1 MLNACTATAAT
12 GGGDMALQLATPMWT
27 QQLYTLKGGLDHLGL
42 ASVVQDRILPSLSP
56 GVNVL
61 TVHPRYWSFYTF
73 VVDEFW
79 RRDLPRTSQRFNA
92 FMKRRES
99 IFAISCLW
107 CERHYYDIPQLIGYE
122 KLSKAVSAEPDSY
135 DPDIYY
141 LKNPRG
147 GYAVYASALAE
158 QGLIAL
164 ASSSP
169 QLRCDAPTT
178 RGRRV
183 AAAFREA
190 IEHTAYYKDH
200 FEADEVP
207 AEAVDEYGNVACL
220 CRLESGPD
228 RPYLVDAFLHG
239 GDPNAA
245 ASRRETL
252 RFVCDVADQTPDEAV
267 YIDDYRRMVYFRA
280 NSTDGE
286 VDRGYEPHDGLVPT
300 ARRWRLY
307 QLREYYAYALN
318 RLLQRTVSWGLER
331 NGDIVPLP
339 AAAVHAQAD
348 AADFSGLA
356 HALGLADPGLDPSR
370 PFADLRTWARDAAR
384 VTGGLDDPW
393 DLDTAVNEDRIYQ
406 WARAAG
412 HGDDVVAGMM
422 VLLTLVVARVWS
434 KELQLAYADD
444 WHLLR
449 EGGVRRLSIDRFLR
463 QLRSMEAQG
472 ASIAEVGRWIIDQ
485 YVVRQHNR
493 VALTKLRDGDTFR
506 LRLEAGAVRFFDRET
521 PAPMNDPR
529 YTALATCV
537 DELGWADS
545 LFDSPHALTAEGL
558 RLVQEGDLPVLPD
571 AELPL

>member
-1 MLNACTATAAT
+1 MS
-12 GGGDMALQLATPMWT
+12 LQQATPMWT

-42 ASVVQDRILPSLSP
+42 ASVIQDRILPSLSP
-56 GVNVL
+56 GINVL

-79 RRDLPRTSQRFNA
+79 RRDLPRTPQRFNA

-107 CERHYYDIPQLIGYE
+107 CERHYYDIPQLIGYA
-122 KLSKAVSAEPDSY
+122 KLSRAVSAEPDRY
-135 DPDIYY
+135 DVDTDY

-158 QGLIAL
+158 QGLIVL

-169 QLRCDAPTT
+169 QLRCDAPTA

-183 AAAFREA
+183 AAAFRAA
-190 IEHTAYYKDH
+190 IENTAYYRDH

-207 AEAVDEYGNVACL
+207 AEAVNEYGNAACL

-239 GDPNAA
+239 GNPDAA

-252 RFVCDVADQTPDEAV
+252 RFVCDMAEQTQHASIS
-267 YIDDYRRMVYFRA
+267 IDDWRRLVFFRA
-280 NSTDGE
+280 NGTDGE
-286 VDRGYEPHDGLVPT
+286 LEQRYEPHEGLVST

-307 QLREYYAYALN
+307 QLREYYGYALN

-331 NGDIVPLP
+331 NGDVIPLP
-339 AAAVHAQAD
+339 AMTVHAQAD
-348 AADFSGLA
+348 EADFSGLA
-356 HALGLADPGLDPSR
+356 HALGLTDPGLDASR
-370 PFADLRTWARDAAR
+370 PVADLRAWARDAAG

-393 DLDTAVNEDRIYQ
+393 DLDAALNEDRIYQ
-406 WARAAG
+406 WARSAG
-412 HGDDVVAGMM
+412 HGDDVVAGML
-422 VLLTLVVARVWS
+422 VLLMLVAARVWP

-449 EGGVRRLSIDRFLR
+449 EGGVRRLSVDRFIR
-463 QLRSMEAQG
+463 QLRAMEGDG
-472 ASIAEVGRWIIDQ
+472 ATIGEVGRWIIDQ

-506 LRLEAGAVRFFDRET
+506 LRLEAGTVRFFDRET

-529 YTALATCV
+529 YTALATCA

-545 LFDSPHALTAEGL
+545 LFDAPHPLTAEGL
-558 RLVQEGDLPVLPD
+558 RLVHEGDLPVLAD